1 MINILEPAEG
11 KKEQLE
17 QTFNAA
23 LSTKDAHLHWYGKKN
38 SKEGRKVGHITV
50 NGDSI
55 GEAVSKAEEIRNAI
69 K

>member
-1 MINILEPAEG
+1 INILEPAEG
-11 KKEQLE
+11 KKEELE
-17 QTFNAA
+17 RTFKAA
-23 LSTKDAHLHWYGKKN
+23 LGTKDAHLHWYGKKN

-55 GEAVSKAEEIRNAI
+55 SEAISKAEEIRNSI